1 MGGMLP
7 CKKQK
12 LTPVIVESDAERP
25 DSDKDDVT
33 SINEAEEGRKDS
45 VQREESHQEVEGHYW
60 LMAENG

>member
-1 MGGMLP
+1 MLVKPP

-33 SINEAEEGRKDS
+33 SINVAEEGQKDS
-45 VQREESHQEVEGHYW
+45 VQREESHQEVEEAHH
-60 LMAENG
+60 